1 MPSRFDDSIL
11 RSLRRITRAIDLHSR
26 NLANSHKLTG
36 PQLVCLRHLARHA
49 TTTPSKLARSVSLS
63 QATITGILDRL
74 EKRGLITRDRD
85 KKDRRRVN
93 LALTGKGR
101 DLLID
106 APMPLHQSF
115 AKRLAELPEVEQ
127 ERIDSVLREIVEM
140 MEAEDLEAAPVL
152 SAGLMTA
159 EANDV
164 AAFLSHQEHEKDD
177 PTPS

>member
-26 NLANSHKLTG
+26 HLANIHKLTG
-36 PQLVCLRHLARHA
+36 PQLVCLRHLARHG
-49 TTTPSKLARSVSLS
+49 TTTPSKLARSVALS

-74 EKRGLITRDRD
+74 ERRKLITRERD

-93 LALTGKGR
+93 LALTKEGR

-106 APMPLHQSF
+106 APMPLHQTF
-115 AKRLAELPEVEQ
+115 ANQLAELPEEQQ

-164 AAFLSHQEHEKDD
+164 AAFLSSEERKEDD
-177 PTPS
+177 PSS

>member
-26 NLANSHKLTG
+26 HLANIHRLTG
-36 PQLVCLRHLARHA
+36 PQLVCLRHLARHG
-49 TTTPSKLARSVSLS
+49 TTTPSKLAKSVSLS

-74 EKRGLITRDRD
+74 ENRKLITRERD

-93 LALTGKGR
+93 LTLTKEGR

-106 APMPLHQSF
+106 APMPLHQTF
-115 AKRLAELPEVEQ
+115 ANRLAELPEAQQ
-127 ERIDSVLREIVEM
+127 ESIDRVLRNIVEM

-164 AAFLSHQEHEKDD
+164 AAFLSHEDRKEDD
-177 PTPS
+177 PSSR

>member
-26 NLANSHKLTG
+26 HLANNHKLTG
-36 PQLVCLRHLARHA
+36 PQLVCLRHLARHETA
-49 TTTPSKLARSVSLS
+49 TPSNMAKSVSLS

-74 EKRGLITRDRD
+74 EKRELITRERD
-85 KKDRRRVN
+85 NKDRRRVN
-93 LALTGKGR
+93 LALTKAGR

-106 APMPLHQSF
+106 APMPLHQTF
-115 AKRLAELPEVEQ
+115 ANRLAELPEEQ
-127 ERIDSVLREIVEM
+127 QKRIDGVLREIVEM

-159 EANDV
+159 EAGDV
-164 AAFLSHQEHEKDD
+164 AAFLSHADRKTDE
-177 PTPS
+177 PTSS